1 MKDLLLWLYVVCVQ
15 EVMKP
20 FLDPSFCHTTFSLSS
35 CWWPTQWPFQHM
47 PLPVC
52 RTAFLDPFIK
62 SPQCRIQVDV
72 SALRRAFW
80 RVCCCC
86 RYLLEVGQVATVPG
100 DAFGA
105 PDCIRISYAASM
117 ADLEK
122 AMERLSVALKKVIQ
136 KSEQ

>member
-1 MKDLLLWLYVVCVQ
+1 MKDLLLWLDVVCVQ
-15 EVMKP
+15 EA
-20 FLDPSFCHTTFSLSS
+20 LENLSDPSFYHSTFSLSS

-47 PLPVC
+47 PLQVS
-52 RTAFLDPFIK
+52 RTAFLDP
-62 SPQCRIQVDV
+62 S
-72 SALRRAFW
+72 FW
-80 RVCCCC
+80 SVCCCC

-122 AMERLSVALKKVIQ
+122 AMERLSTSLKKVIQ
-136 KSEQ
+136 NSER

>member
-1 MKDLLLWLYVVCVQ
+1 MKGLLFWLDAVCVQ
-15 EVMKP
+15 EVIET
-20 FLDPSFCHTTFSLSS
+20 LSDLSFYHSRISLSR
-35 CWWPTQWPFQHM
+35 CWWPTQWPLQHM
-47 PLPVC
+47 QVS
-52 RTAFLDPFIK
+52 RSAFLNP
-62 SPQCRIQVDV
+62 S
-72 SALRRAFW
+72 FW
-80 RVCCCC
+80 STCCCY
-86 RYLLEVGQVATVPG
+86 RYLLETGQVATVPG

>member
-1 MKDLLLWLYVVCVQ
+1 
-15 EVMKP
+15 
-20 FLDPSFCHTTFSLSS
+20 
-35 CWWPTQWPFQHM
+35 M

-122 AMERLSVALKKVIQ
+122 AMERLSTALKKVIQ